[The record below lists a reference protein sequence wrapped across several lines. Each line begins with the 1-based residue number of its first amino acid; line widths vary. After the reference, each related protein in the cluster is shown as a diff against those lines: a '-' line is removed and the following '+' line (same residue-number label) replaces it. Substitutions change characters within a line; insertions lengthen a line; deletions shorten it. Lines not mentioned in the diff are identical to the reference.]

1 MIHYKR
7 GRICSALTSIW
18 VLQDPVFRTAFI
30 VALPAAMV
38 AGGIKLL
45 DSYLPEG
52 QNNFL
57 EKVVVAAAYGSF
69 SFMVGLT
76 VVFRTSQSYSRYWE
90 GCDVAYVMMADF
102 FDVASSLI
110 AFCKAAPAHKQSEVL
125 DFQSKLIRLVSLL
138 HALILADLEAEGD
151 QTGSEK
157 AYRFELIDIEGL
169 DATSLQTVLDSHNKV
184 DLVFQWI
191 QSLMVESIRDEI
203 ICVAPPIAT
212 RAFQELNA
220 GMIQFHKALKISECP
235 FPFPY
240 TAAAEMVLCMHW
252 IVTPLVVGMWTE
264 YTFPAVFFTFVSVF
278 ILWSLNG
285 IATEL
290 ENPFES
296 DMNDLDMSD
305 MQRSL
310 NERLLLLLDSGTI
323 RVPLLSKAA
332 CRSNASLRSRQS
344 RHGGLI
350 SIDDI
355 LSHPPSAWVEQGD
368 EPIKDD
374 KNINSDSCDSPPVDR
389 GTQGAFYQP
398 VDADAPLLKKE
409 VEFRQHPR
417 SSLEPF
423 WIEFPNGQ
431 PNLAKKEST
440 GASPGLS
447 PGQQEAAS
455 ASASD
460 ERPLKEQLQIRGP
473 GLETP
478 QKKNVETK
486 DDISNL
492 AEGHDG
498 VLIEIQGADPSS
510 RPVCTPITIGPS
522 RSGPRSCSGLRAVTE
537 PQEAP
542 IDVSLE
548 GWDCKPICR

>member
-7 GRICSALTSIW
+7 GRICSALTSVW

-30 VALPAAMV
+30 VALPAAIV
-38 AGGIKLL
+38 AGGVKLL

-52 QNNFL
+52 QNGFL

-110 AFCKAAPAHKQSEVL
+110 AFCKAAPAHKQADVL

-151 QTGSEK
+151 IQGGEK

-169 DATSLQTVLDSHNKV
+169 DATSLQTVLDSNNKV

-278 ILWSLNG
+278 VLWSLNG
-285 IATEL
+285 IAAEL
-290 ENPFES
+290 ENPFQS

-305 MQRSL
+305 MQREL
-310 NERLLLLLDSGTI
+310 NERLLLLLDTGTI
-323 RVPLLSKAA
+323 RTPLLSKAA
-332 CRSNASLRSRQS
+332 CTSNASLRIRES
-344 RHGGLI
+344 RHSGLI
-350 SIDDI
+350 SIDEI
-355 LSHPPSAWVEQGD
+355 LKHPPSAWESPGD
-368 EPIKDD
+368 EPTEDD
-374 KNINSDSCDSPPVDR
+374 ENRNPDTCDSPPVNRSTKVTFDE
-389 GTQGAFYQP
+389 P
-398 VDADAPLLKKE
+398 VDADAPLLKKDE
-409 VEFRQHPR
+409 EFGQHPL
-417 SSLEPF
+417 SSSKTELRP
-423 WIEFPNGQ
+423 GQ
-431 PNLAKKEST
+431 PDLANEEST
-440 GASPGLS
+440 GVS
-447 PGQQEAAS
+447 PGQKEAPS
-455 ASASD
+455 ASVTDSHT
-460 ERPLKEQLQIRGP
+460 LKEQLHARGANLGYSKQSELQP
-473 GLETP
+473 
-478 QKKNVETK
+478 K

-492 AEGHDG
+492 VEGHDG
-498 VLIEIQGADPSS
+498 VLIQIQAADPSM
-510 RPVCTPITIGPS
+510 RPVCSPVTIGPS
-522 RSGPRSCSGLRAVTE
+522 RSGPRSNSGLRAVME

-542 IDVSLE
+542 IDVSVE